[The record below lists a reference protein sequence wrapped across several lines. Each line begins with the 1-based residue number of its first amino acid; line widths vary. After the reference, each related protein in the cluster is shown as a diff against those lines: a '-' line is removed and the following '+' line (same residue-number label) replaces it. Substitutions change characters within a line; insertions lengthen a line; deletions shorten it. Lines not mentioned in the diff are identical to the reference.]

1 MSKFLDIDT
10 LNYGIKSLSKMIDIT
25 FLKKKELFNVT
36 PESYRLFNSSTDDPS
51 KKLTVIANNI
61 TPTIGQVTSDTVRS
75 VTKIPSVYAIGA
87 EVVHIDEVLVP
98 KFDVIKGI
106 GKTDLDTIKADTK
119 DNRQLIYKSNILFIV
134 DDSVIEFY
142 DRDKDSFTEICS
154 KDGKISEWDINTEYK
169 LGKQIIYNNKIY
181 KCILAHTSTSD
192 FKNDINNWKLIVGSE
207 SYEMNFTDK
216 KDINVQHNL
225 NCAKP
230 LIQVYDLNDNE
241 LYLDVEYYSDNLVI
255 LHSSEVPISGKVI
268 VTRI

>member
-1 MSKFLDIDT
+1 M
-10 LNYGIKSLSKMIDIT
+10 
-25 FLKKKELFNVT
+25 
-36 PESYRLFNSSTDDPS
+36 
-51 KKLTVIANNI
+51 
-61 TPTIGQVTSDTVRS
+61 
-75 VTKIPSVYAIGA
+75 VTKNNTTNTSQPI
-87 EVVHIDEVLVP
+87 
-98 KFDVIKGI
+98 VIS
-106 GKTDLDTIKADTK
+106 
-119 DNRQLIYKSNILFIV
+119 YFH
-134 DDSVIEFY
+134 SVIEFY

-154 KDGKISEWDINTEYK
+154 KDGNISEWDINTEYK

-207 SYEMNFTDK
+207 SYEMNFTDM

-230 LIQVYDLNDNE
+230 LIQVYDLDDNE
-241 LYLDVEYYSDNLVI
+241 LYLDVEYYSGNLVI

>member
-1 MSKFLDIDT
+1 MSKFLDIDV
-10 LNYGIKSLSKMIDIT
+10 LNDAISNLTRQIDKT
-25 FLKKKELFNVT
+25 FLKKKVLFNVT
-36 PESYRLFNSSTDDPS
+36 PAYYRLFNSATDNPS
-51 KKLTVIANNI
+51 DKLTVIANGLTPNI
-61 TPTIGQVTSDTVRS
+61 GEVTSDTVRS

-154 KDGKISEWDINTEYK
+154 KDGNISEWDINTEYK

-207 SYEMNFTDK
+207 SYEMNFTDM

-230 LIQVYDLNDNE
+230 LIQVYDLDDNE

-255 LHSSEVPISGKVI
+255 LHSSEVPLSGKVI